1 MVLVCYLT
9 VGRNRVLLV
18 LSALICAVSAID
30 FALCA
35 YPPHQLP
42 LVMFGVALLAGW
54 IWSRGPAIWRRDQSR
69 IRILCLLGSGLIAVG
84 VMIWFYFDAKETL
97 MAAAGTVYPGQRS
110 SDGGGIGVTRLLSH
124 FLDFWKGE
132 QNFPLAHG
140 NICETSGYLWL
151 APVTLLLARPP
162 RRYRQSSRFLLCCW
176 TVFTVLLCWMLFPI
190 PAEIGS
196 WIMFNRVPPY
206 RCYHALGLINV
217 TIVGLFL
224 AERSRAQAHSSKA
237 KSDWLRGLAAAIILV
252 FLFVQMNRTLD
263 YFFSASAI
271 IIASLYVC
279 VLIFFLIRAHPRALA
294 VCLLVPLIFTNALVN
309 PIDRGLEVI
318 TASTLFKMAH
328 GEHNDWRDRKW
339 LIYAPWADQPGLL
352 AATGIDV
359 VDCLKIV
366 PDKARMGAFD
376 PDGRY
381 ADVINSSAYFIA
393 RLPGPNEPSSFDS
406 PSMGNVLWK
415 VNPLDPRLRQ
425 IGVDRVAFASEPP
438 TGEYLR
444 ELTPSFESN
453 LPDIQVYHLR

>member
-1 MVLVCYLT
+1 L
-9 VGRNRVLLV
+9 
-18 LSALICAVSAID
+18 
-30 FALCA
+30 
-35 YPPHQLP
+35 
-42 LVMFGVALLAGW
+42 
-54 IWSRGPAIWRRDQSR
+54 
-69 IRILCLLGSGLIAVG
+69 
-84 VMIWFYFDAKETL
+84 
-97 MAAAGTVYPGQRS
+97 
-110 SDGGGIGVTRLLSH
+110 
-124 FLDFWKGE
+124 
-132 QNFPLAHG
+132 
-140 NICETSGYLWL
+140 
-151 APVTLLLARPP
+151 
-162 RRYRQSSRFLLCCW
+162 LLCCW
-176 TVFTVLLCWMLFPI
+176 IAFILLLCWMLFPI
-190 PAEIGS
+190 PAEIGR

-224 AERSRAQAHSSKA
+224 AERSTARAHYSPT

-271 IIASLYVC
+271 IIASLYVSL
-279 VLIFFLIRAHPRALA
+279 LIFFLIRTHPRAFA
-294 VCLLVPLIFTNALVN
+294 ICLLVPLIFTNALVN
-309 PIDRGLEVI
+309 PLDRGLEVI

-328 GEHNDWRDRKW
+328 GEHNDWRDHKW

-366 PDKARMGAFD
+366 PAKARMGVFD

-381 ADVINSSAYFIA
+381 ADVINRSSYFMA

-415 VNPLDPRLRQ
+415 VNPLDPRLKQ
-425 IGVDRVAFASEPP
+425 IDVDRVAFATNPP
-438 TGEYLR
+438 PGEYLR
-444 ELTPSFESN
+444 ELTPLFETS